1 MFSIDG
7 DKLPR
12 SARSGGQRRRARG
25 QAWRALG
32 QAFCQPT
39 LMADGMIDNQSPF
52 SLKSRTLVL
61 RVHRVAHVGERV
73 EPLPTV
79 GK

>member
-1 MFSIDG
+1 MFAIDG

-12 SARSGGQRRRARG
+12 SARSGVQRRRARG

-39 LMADGMIDNQSPF
+39 LMADWMIDNQSSIQSQEP
-52 SLKSRTLVL
+52 
-61 RVHRVAHVGERV
+61 HVGSPCSSRS
-73 EPLPTV
+73 PC
-79 GK
+79 GRAR